1 MRVGLANVTV
11 GCELGHIHAARF
23 LQGWCRGTGSW
34 LVKAIGSAISPV
46 LVAGKGE
53 TAIMEKARA
62 TFFAT
67 YLSGFKPSLFAMLFG
82 GVTTAT
88 AVFAMVS
95 QAGTA
100 VPLILKALNLPSCR
114 TSDVYRGTQSDFKK
128 ERDVWREYPAGAVA
142 YRYEFK
148 EINRTREKIMLR
160 NLTPRDTKD
169 WETLTVHLPA
179 CNGIARLSEGLP
191 ERWTDLQ
198 EVWRAP
204 RES

>member
-1 MRVGLANVTV
+1 MSPLVVSWVTFAPLVFCKVCVVGRDL
-11 GCELGHIHAARF
+11 
-23 LQGWCRGTGSW
+23 W
-34 LVKAIGSAISPV
+34 LVRAIGGAISPV
-46 LVAGKGE
+46 LVARKGE

-67 YLSGFKPSLFAMLFG
+67 YLSGFRPNLLAMLFG

-88 AVFAMVS
+88 AVFAMIS

-100 VPLILKALNLPSCR
+100 VPLILKTLNLPSCR
-114 TSDVYRGTQSDFKK
+114 TSDVYRGTQTDFKK
-128 ERDVWREYPAGAVA
+128 EGDVWHEYSPGVVA
-142 YRYEFK
+142 SRYQFK
-148 EINRTREKIMLR
+148 EIKRTRDVIMLR

-179 CNGIARLSEGLP
+179 CDGTAKLSEGLP
-191 ERWTDLQ
+191 ERWTNLQ